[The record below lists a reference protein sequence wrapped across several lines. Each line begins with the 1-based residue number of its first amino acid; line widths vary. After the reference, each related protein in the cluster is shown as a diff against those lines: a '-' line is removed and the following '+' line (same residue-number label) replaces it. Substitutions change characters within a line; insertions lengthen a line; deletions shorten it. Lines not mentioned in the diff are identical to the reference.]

1 MQNALKKGGGINHL
15 CYEVNNIYEEIK
27 ILEKKSFRL
36 VTVKPGAGH
45 IKLVCFLYSVKIGL
59 IELVEKENK
68 MDLLQFVSETFAVD
82 KSTLK
87 LETAPGDFPGMGLL
101 GHLSLLTAL
110 EKFNISFDM
119 DETMSIQSI
128 GDLKI
133 L

>member
-1 MQNALKKGGGINHL
+1 
-15 CYEVNNIYEEIK
+15 
-27 ILEKKSFRL
+27 
-36 VTVKPGAGH
+36 
-45 IKLVCFLYSVKIGL
+45 
-59 IELVEKENK
+59 

-87 LETAPGDFPGMGLL
+87 LETAPGDFPEWDSL

-110 EKFNISFDM
+110 EEKFNISFDM

-133 L
+133 LLMQKE